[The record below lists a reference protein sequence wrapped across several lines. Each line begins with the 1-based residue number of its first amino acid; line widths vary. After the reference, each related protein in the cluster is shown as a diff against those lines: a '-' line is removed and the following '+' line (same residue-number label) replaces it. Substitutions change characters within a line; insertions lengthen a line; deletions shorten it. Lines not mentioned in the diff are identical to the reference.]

1 MNGSLV
7 VVSGPSGSGK
17 SSLCKKICGEFE
29 FASLSVSTTTR
40 KIRTGEKDGIDYFFT
55 DEHSFQV
62 SIARGEF
69 LEWAQ
74 VHGNLYGT
82 SRVWVDRALESRKS
96 VIFDIDVQGQ
106 ASIVRLFPKE
116 TISIF
121 LTTPSE
127 RALRSRLVGR
137 GTDDQ
142 RTIEERLSNA
152 RTEMESIDRFDYLLV
167 NDSFDKSYD
176 LFRGIVLASRIKCG
190 AVSLSKFI
198 SDWSN

>member
-29 FASLSVSTTTR
+29 FASLSISTTTR
-40 KIRTGEKDGIDYFFT
+40 KVRAGEKDGVDYFFT
-55 DEHSFQV
+55 DESSFQDM
-62 SIARGEF
+62 AAKGEF

-82 SRVWVDRALESRKS
+82 SRVWVERALESGRS

-116 TISIF
+116 TTSIF
-121 LTTPSE
+121 LTTPSA

-142 RTIEERLSNA
+142 EAIEERLINA
-152 RTEMESIDRFDYLLV
+152 RKEMESIDLFDYLLV
-167 NDSFDKSYD
+167 NDSFDESYN
-176 LFRGIVLASRIKCG
+176 LLRGIVLASRIKCG

-198 SDWSN
+198 SNWSN